1 MGDCLITVTQLREYQ
16 ELDGVLT
23 PVELKSEIP
32 FSVQRIFWI
41 RNIPD
46 GKSRANHAH
55 RACHQFLVP
64 VAGSFTVVTW
74 APPECEIEHRMVQGS
89 CGIHVPPLT
98 WVLIHSIS
106 SDAIILVLASHAYDV
121 FDYID
126 SKDEL
131 LKCRSLSEL
140 NK

>member
-1 MGDCLITVTQLREYQ
+1 M
-16 ELDGVLT
+16 
-23 PVELKSEIP
+23 PVELITEVP
-32 FSVQRIFWI
+32 FEVRRIFWI
-41 RNIPD
+41 RDIPT
-46 GKSRANHAH
+46 GKQRANHAH
-55 RACHQFLVP
+55 RECHQFIVP
-64 VAGSFTVVTW
+64 VVGYFTVGTW
-74 APPECEIEHRMVQGS
+74 APPAVEREYPMYEGS
-89 CGIHVPPLT
+89 NKGLHVPPLT